1 MNNEVFALPLP
12 ARVDERA
19 LQSKVRETGRG
30 KENNLSFAGKAIVA
44 PPTPLGLAEPPA
56 SQGKG

>member
-1 MNNEVFALPLP
+1 MNSEVFALPLA

-19 LQSKVRETGRG
+19 LQSKVGETGRG
-30 KENNLSFAGKAIVA
+30 KENNLSFAGKAKVV
-44 PPTPLGLAEPPA
+44 PPTPLRLAEPAA